1 MQCKEGSKG
10 LRKIK
15 MERPAVNIVVP
26 LYNEEE
32 VFESLI
38 QRLQQVLDRFE
49 PTASVILVNDGS
61 RDHTP
66 QLMEAIAMADQRFSG
81 VFLSRNFGHQ
91 YALTAGLSCVD
102 ATEAVFVIDGDLQD
116 PPEMI
121 HEFYQY
127 LQEGYDVVYAS
138 RSSDKERYLKRTTSA
153 LIYRFFNK
161 VTQLDMPL
169 DAGDCC
175 MMSTQVVHIINDMP
189 EHPRFVRAM
198 RTWVGFKQ
206 KEVYFERPTREHGE
220 TKYTYRKLLQMA
232 LDGIFGFSKL
242 PIQLVGIL
250 GTLATLI
257 SVLYFLVALFN
268 YSVYGT
274 GIEGFT
280 GLLFV
285 IVLFGGIQLF
295 SIAIIGQYILH
306 IFFQVKQR
314 PSYIIKKQI
323 KNGKTI
329 L

>member
-1 MQCKEGSKG
+1 MN
-10 LRKIK
+10 

-32 VFESLI
+32 VFSSLV
-38 QRLQQVLDRFE
+38 QRLQQVMDNFKH
-49 PTASVILVNDGS
+49 TVSVVLINDGS
-61 RDHTP
+61 RDRTP
-66 QLMEAIAMADQRFSG
+66 ELMEEIALKDPRFGG

-91 YALTAGLSCVD
+91 YALTAGLACVD
-102 ATEAVFVIDGDLQD
+102 ATDAVFVIDGDLQD
-116 PPEMI
+116 PPEML
-121 HEFYQY
+121 HEFYQHI
-127 LQEGYDVVYAS
+127 QEGYDVVYAS
-138 RSSDKERYLKRTTSA
+138 RSSAKERYLKRTTSA
-153 LIYRFFNK
+153 MFYRFFNK

-175 MMSTQVVHIINDMP
+175 MMSVQVVQVINEMP
-189 EHPRFVRAM
+189 EHPRFIRAM

-242 PIQLVGIL
+242 PIQLVGVL
-250 GTLATLI
+250 GTLATII
-257 SVLYFLVALFN
+257 SVLYFLVALFK

-274 GIEGFT
+274 VIEGFT

-306 IFFQVKQR
+306 IFFQVKER